1 MNMSFFHNFDEEKES
16 IFHYDNGFND
26 SLYIVN
32 LNNSSM
38 LDQSNIFDYKK
49 HENFSNFNPVKEAK
63 NETNISNTN
72 NISTPSC
79 VEETSSKNKNEEIN
93 GQIYEESTTKTIYEI
108 NQKNDDNKNENISK
122 ISDFPNRNNNSENLN
137 SSNNLIIRFKIKKDK
152 NDDILTYDNSS
163 LMNSLS
169 EKAIRYYLEKGKGQ
183 NINYFFRN
191 YIKGLDTQK
200 KKLLQMILSSNE
212 FISKIKKYKNKE
224 KETPFSNKDETFLNK
239 KRHLIINDKIKLNN
253 SQIKKKDKVNDSK
266 DDQFKMPFLFMNQSY
281 KNKDLSMSYSFNRS
295 IKNGICFN
303 NKESKIKII
312 NNKIIDE
319 NRNNRYLNNDL
330 NSKENIDYES
340 IFYNQFINKCPF
352 KK

>member
-1 MNMSFFHNFDEEKES
+1 MNMSFFQNFDEDRES
-16 IFHYDNGFND
+16 VFHYDNGFDD

-32 LNNSSM
+32 LNNSS
-38 LDQSNIFDYKK
+38 LFDQSNIFGSKEQ
-49 HENFSNFNPVKEAK
+49 ENFNNFNLVKEAK

-72 NISTPSC
+72 NFSTPSYF
-79 VEETSSKNKNEEIN
+79 EESLSKNKNEEIN
-93 GQIYEESTTKTIYEI
+93 AQIYEESTTKTINEI
-108 NQKNDDNKNENISK
+108 NQKNGDIKNESTSK
-122 ISDFPNRNNNSENLN
+122 ISDLSNRNSTCENLIN
-137 SSNNLIIRFKIKKDK
+137 SNNLIIKFKIKKDK

-224 KETPFSNKDETFLNK
+224 KATSLSNKDETFLNK
-239 KRHLIINDKIKLNN
+239 KRNLIINDKIKLNN
-253 SQIKKKDKVNDSK
+253 IQIKRKDKVNDSK
-266 DDQFKMPFLFMNQSY
+266 DYQFKIPFMLMNQSY
-281 KNKDLSMSYSFNRS
+281 KNKDLSMSFSFNRN
-295 IKNGICFN
+295 IKNDICFN
-303 NKESKIKII
+303 NKENKIKIV

-319 NRNNRYLNNDL
+319 NRNNRYFNSDL
-330 NSKENIDYES
+330 NSKEIIDYES

>member
-1 MNMSFFHNFDEEKES
+1 MNMSFFQNFDEDRES
-16 IFHYDNGFND
+16 VFHYDNGFDD

-32 LNNSSM
+32 LNNSS
-38 LDQSNIFDYKK
+38 LFDQSNIFGSKEQ
-49 HENFSNFNPVKEAK
+49 ENFNNFNLVKEAK
-63 NETNISNTN
+63 NETNISNN
-72 NISTPSC
+72 NNFSTPSYF
-79 VEETSSKNKNEEIN
+79 EESLSKNKNEEIN
-93 GQIYEESTTKTIYEI
+93 AQIYEESTTKTINEI
-108 NQKNDDNKNENISK
+108 NQKNGDIKNESTSK
-122 ISDFPNRNNNSENLN
+122 ISDLSNRNSTCENLIN
-137 SSNNLIIRFKIKKDK
+137 SNNLIIKFKIKKDK

-224 KETPFSNKDETFLNK
+224 KATSLSNKDETFLNK
-239 KRHLIINDKIKLNN
+239 KRNLIINDKIKLNN
-253 SQIKKKDKVNDSK
+253 IQIKRNDKVNDSK
-266 DDQFKMPFLFMNQSY
+266 DYQFKIPFMFMNQSY
-281 KNKDLSMSYSFNRS
+281 KNKDLSMSFSFNRN
-295 IKNGICFN
+295 IKNDICFN
-303 NKESKIKII
+303 NKENKIKIV

-319 NRNNRYLNNDL
+319 NRNNRYFNSDL
-330 NSKENIDYES
+330 NSKEIIDYES

>member
-49 HENFSNFNPVKEAK
+49 HENFSNFNPIKEAK

-72 NISTPSC
+72 NISTPSY

-93 GQIYEESTTKTIYEI
+93 GQIYEESTTKTINEI
-108 NQKNDDNKNENISK
+108 NQKNGNNKNENTSK
-122 ISDFPNRNNNSENLN
+122 ISDLPNRNNNSEKLN
-137 SSNNLIIRFKIKKDK
+137 NSNNLIIKFKIKKDK
-152 NDDILTYDNSS
+152 NDEISTYDNSS

-200 KKLLQMILSSNE
+200 KKLLQMILSSSE
-212 FISKIKKYKNKE
+212 FISKIKKYKHKE
-224 KETPFSNKDETFLNK
+224 KSTSFSNKDETFLNK
-239 KRHLIINDKIKLNN
+239 KRSLILNDKIKLNN
-253 SQIKKKDKVNDSK
+253 IQIKRKDKINDSK
-266 DDQFKMPFLFMNQSY
+266 DDQIKMPFLFMNQLY
-281 KNKDLSMSYSFNRS
+281 KNEDLSMSFSFNRS
-295 IKNGICFN
+295 IKNDIN
-303 NKESKIKII
+303 SKENKIKII

-330 NSKENIDYES
+330 NSKEIIDYES
-340 IFYNQFINKCPF
+340 IFYNQFINNCPF

>member
-1 MNMSFFHNFDEEKES
+1 MNMSFFQNFDEDRES
-16 IFHYDNGFND
+16 VFHYDNGFDD

-32 LNNSSM
+32 LNNSS
-38 LDQSNIFDYKK
+38 LFDQSNIFGSKEQ
-49 HENFSNFNPVKEAK
+49 ENFNNFNLVKEAK
-63 NETNISNTN
+63 NETNISNN
-72 NISTPSC
+72 NNFSTPSYF
-79 VEETSSKNKNEEIN
+79 EESLSKNKNEEIN
-93 GQIYEESTTKTIYEI
+93 AQIYEESTTKTINEI
-108 NQKNDDNKNENISK
+108 NQKNGDIKNESTSK
-122 ISDFPNRNNNSENLN
+122 ISDLSNRNSTCENLIN
-137 SSNNLIIRFKIKKDK
+137 SNNLIIKFKIKKDK

-163 LMNSLS
+163 LINSLS

-224 KETPFSNKDETFLNK
+224 KATSLSNKDETFLNK
-239 KRHLIINDKIKLNN
+239 KRNLIINDKIKLNN
-253 SQIKKKDKVNDSK
+253 IQIKRKDKVNDSK
-266 DDQFKMPFLFMNQSY
+266 DYQFKIPFMFMNQSY
-281 KNKDLSMSYSFNRS
+281 KNKDLSMSFSFNRN
-295 IKNGICFN
+295 IKNDICFN
-303 NKESKIKII
+303 NKENKIKIV

-319 NRNNRYLNNDL
+319 NRNNRYFNSDL
-330 NSKENIDYES
+330 NSKEIIDYES

>member
-1 MNMSFFHNFDEEKES
+1 MNMSFFQNFDEDRES
-16 IFHYDNGFND
+16 VFHYDNGFDD

-32 LNNSSM
+32 LNNSS
-38 LDQSNIFDYKK
+38 LFDQSNIFGSKEQ
-49 HENFSNFNPVKEAK
+49 ENFNNFNLVKEAK
-63 NETNISNTN
+63 NETNISNN
-72 NISTPSC
+72 NNFSTPSYF
-79 VEETSSKNKNEEIN
+79 EESLSKNKNEEIN
-93 GQIYEESTTKTIYEI
+93 AQIYEESTTKTINEI
-108 NQKNDDNKNENISK
+108 NQKNGDIKNESTSK
-122 ISDFPNRNNNSENLN
+122 ISDLSNRNSTCENLIN
-137 SSNNLIIRFKIKKDK
+137 SNNLIIKFKIKKDK

-224 KETPFSNKDETFLNK
+224 KATSLSNKDETFLNK
-239 KRHLIINDKIKLNN
+239 KRNLIINDKIKLNN
-253 SQIKKKDKVNDSK
+253 IQIKRKDKVNDSK
-266 DDQFKMPFLFMNQSY
+266 DYQFKIPFMLMNQSY
-281 KNKDLSMSYSFNRS
+281 KNKDLSMSFSFNRN
-295 IKNGICFN
+295 IKNDICFN
-303 NKESKIKII
+303 NKENKIKIV

-319 NRNNRYLNNDL
+319 NRNNRYFNSDL
-330 NSKENIDYES
+330 NSKEIIDYES

>member
-1 MNMSFFHNFDEEKES
+1 MNMSFFQNFDEDRES
-16 IFHYDNGFND
+16 VFHYDNGFDD

-32 LNNSSM
+32 LNNSS
-38 LDQSNIFDYKK
+38 LFDQSNIFGSKEQ
-49 HENFSNFNPVKEAK
+49 ENFNNFNLAKEAK

-72 NISTPSC
+72 NFSTPSYF
-79 VEETSSKNKNEEIN
+79 EESLSKNKNEEIN
-93 GQIYEESTTKTIYEI
+93 AQIYEESTTKTINEI
-108 NQKNDDNKNENISK
+108 NQKNGDIKNESTSK
-122 ISDFPNRNNNSENLN
+122 ISDLSNRNNNSENLN
-137 SSNNLIIRFKIKKDK
+137 NSNNLIIKFKIKKDK

-169 EKAIRYYLEKGKGQ
+169 EKAIKYYLEKGKGQ

-191 YIKGLDTQK
+191 YIKGLDAQK

-224 KETPFSNKDETFLNK
+224 KSTSLTNKDETFLNK
-239 KRHLIINDKIKLNN
+239 KRNLIINDKIKLNN
-253 SQIKKKDKVNDSK
+253 IQIKRKDKFNDSK
-266 DDQFKMPFLFMNQSY
+266 DYQFKIPFMLMNQSY
-281 KNKDLSMSYSFNRS
+281 KNKDLSMSFSFNRN
-295 IKNGICFN
+295 IKNDICFN
-303 NKESKIKII
+303 NKENKIKIV

-319 NRNNRYLNNDL
+319 NRNNRYFNSDL
-330 NSKENIDYES
+330 NSKEIIDYES

>member
-1 MNMSFFHNFDEEKES
+1 MNMSFFQNFDEDRES
-16 IFHYDNGFND
+16 VFHYDNGFDD

-32 LNNSSM
+32 LNNSS
-38 LDQSNIFDYKK
+38 LFDQSNIFGSKEQ
-49 HENFSNFNPVKEAK
+49 ENFNNFNLAKEAK

-72 NISTPSC
+72 NFSTPSYF
-79 VEETSSKNKNEEIN
+79 EESLSKNKNEEIN
-93 GQIYEESTTKTIYEI
+93 AQIYEESTTKTINEI
-108 NQKNDDNKNENISK
+108 NQKNGDIKNESTSK
-122 ISDFPNRNNNSENLN
+122 ISDLSNRNSTCENLIN
-137 SSNNLIIRFKIKKDK
+137 SNNLIIKFKIKKDK

-224 KETPFSNKDETFLNK
+224 KSTSLTNKDETFLNK
-239 KRHLIINDKIKLNN
+239 KRNLIINDKIKLNN
-253 SQIKKKDKVNDSK
+253 IQIKRKDKFNDSK
-266 DDQFKMPFLFMNQSY
+266 DYQFKIPFMLMNQSY
-281 KNKDLSMSYSFNRS
+281 KNKDLSMSFSFNRN
-295 IKNGICFN
+295 IKNDICFN
-303 NKESKIKII
+303 NKENKIKIV

-319 NRNNRYLNNDL
+319 NRNNRYFNSDL
-330 NSKENIDYES
+330 NSKEIIDYES

>member
-1 MNMSFFHNFDEEKES
+1 MNMSFFQNFDEDRES
-16 IFHYDNGFND
+16 VFHYDNGFDD

-32 LNNSSM
+32 LNNSS
-38 LDQSNIFDYKK
+38 LFDQSNIFGSKEQD
-49 HENFSNFNPVKEAK
+49 NFNNFNLVKEAK
-63 NETNISNTN
+63 NETNISNN
-72 NISTPSC
+72 NNFSTPSYF
-79 VEETSSKNKNEEIN
+79 EESLSKNKNEEIN
-93 GQIYEESTTKTIYEI
+93 AQIYEESTTKTINEI
-108 NQKNDDNKNENISK
+108 NQKNGDIKNESTSK
-122 ISDFPNRNNNSENLN
+122 ISDLSNRNSTCENLIN
-137 SSNNLIIRFKIKKDK
+137 SNNLIIKFKIKKDK

-224 KETPFSNKDETFLNK
+224 KATSLSNKDETFLNK
-239 KRHLIINDKIKLNN
+239 KRNLIINDKIKLNN
-253 SQIKKKDKVNDSK
+253 IQIKRKDKVNDSK
-266 DDQFKMPFLFMNQSY
+266 DYQFKIPFMFMNQSY
-281 KNKDLSMSYSFNRS
+281 KNKDLSMSFSFNRN
-295 IKNGICFN
+295 IKNDICFN
-303 NKESKIKII
+303 NKENKIKIV

-319 NRNNRYLNNDL
+319 NRNNRYFNSDL
-330 NSKENIDYES
+330 NSKEIIDYES

>member
-1 MNMSFFHNFDEEKES
+1 MSFFQNFDEDRES
-16 IFHYDNGFND
+16 VFHYDNGFDD

-32 LNNSSM
+32 LNNSS
-38 LDQSNIFDYKK
+38 LFDQSNIFGSKEQ
-49 HENFSNFNPVKEAK
+49 ENFNNFNLAKEAK

-72 NISTPSC
+72 NFSTPSYF
-79 VEETSSKNKNEEIN
+79 EESLSKNKNEEIN
-93 GQIYEESTTKTIYEI
+93 AQIYEESTTKTINEI
-108 NQKNDDNKNENISK
+108 NQKNGDIKNESTSK
-122 ISDFPNRNNNSENLN
+122 ISDLSNRNNNSENLN
-137 SSNNLIIRFKIKKDK
+137 NSNNLIIKFKIKKDK

-191 YIKGLDTQK
+191 YIKGLDAQK

-224 KETPFSNKDETFLNK
+224 KSTSLTNKDETFLNK
-239 KRHLIINDKIKLNN
+239 KRNLIINDKIKLNN
-253 SQIKKKDKVNDSK
+253 IQIKRKDKVNDSK
-266 DDQFKMPFLFMNQSY
+266 DYQFKIPFMLMNQSY
-281 KNKDLSMSYSFNRS
+281 KNKDLSMSFSFNRN
-295 IKNGICFN
+295 IKNDICFN
-303 NKESKIKII
+303 NKENKIKIV

-319 NRNNRYLNNDL
+319 NRNNRYFNSDL
-330 NSKENIDYES
+330 NSKEIIDYES

>member
-1 MNMSFFHNFDEEKES
+1 MSFFHNFDEEKES

-79 VEETSSKNKNEEIN
+79 VEETLSKNKNEEIN

-137 SSNNLIIRFKIKKDK
+137 NSNNLIIRFKIKKDK

-200 KKLLQMILSSNE
+200 KNC
-212 FISKIKKYKNKE
+212 Y
-224 KETPFSNKDETFLNK
+224 
-239 KRHLIINDKIKLNN
+239 R
-253 SQIKKKDKVNDSK
+253 
-266 DDQFKMPFLFMNQSY
+266 
-281 KNKDLSMSYSFNRS
+281 
-295 IKNGICFN
+295 
-303 NKESKIKII
+303 
-312 NNKIIDE
+312 
-319 NRNNRYLNNDL
+319 
-330 NSKENIDYES
+330 
-340 IFYNQFINKCPF
+340 
-352 KK
+352 

>member
-1 MNMSFFHNFDEEKES
+1 MNMSFFQNFDEDRES
-16 IFHYDNGFND
+16 VFHYDNGFDD

-32 LNNSSM
+32 LNNSS
-38 LDQSNIFDYKK
+38 LFDQSNIFGSKEQ
-49 HENFSNFNPVKEAK
+49 ENFNNFNLAKEAK

-72 NISTPSC
+72 NFSTPSYF
-79 VEETSSKNKNEEIN
+79 EESLSKNKNEEIN
-93 GQIYEESTTKTIYEI
+93 AQIYEESTTKTINEI
-108 NQKNDDNKNENISK
+108 NQKNGDIKNESTSK
-122 ISDFPNRNNNSENLN
+122 ISDLSNRNNNSENLN
-137 SSNNLIIRFKIKKDK
+137 NSNNLIIKFKIKKDK

-169 EKAIRYYLEKGKGQ
+169 EKAIKYYLEKGKGQ

-200 KKLLQMILSSNE
+200 KKLLQIILSSNE

-224 KETPFSNKDETFLNK
+224 KSTSLTNKDETFLNK
-239 KRHLIINDKIKLNN
+239 KRNLIINDKIKLNN
-253 SQIKKKDKVNDSK
+253 IQIKRKDKFNDSK
-266 DDQFKMPFLFMNQSY
+266 DYQFKIPFMLMNQSY
-281 KNKDLSMSYSFNRS
+281 KNKDLSMSFSFNRN
-295 IKNGICFN
+295 IKNDICFN
-303 NKESKIKII
+303 NKENKIKIV

-319 NRNNRYLNNDL
+319 NRNNRYFNSDL
-330 NSKENIDYES
+330 NSKEIIDYES

>member
-1 MNMSFFHNFDEEKES
+1 MSFFQNFDEDRES
-16 IFHYDNGFND
+16 VFHYDNGFDD

-32 LNNSSM
+32 LNNSS
-38 LDQSNIFDYKK
+38 LFDQSNIFGSKEQ
-49 HENFSNFNPVKEAK
+49 ENFNNFNLVKEAK
-63 NETNISNTN
+63 NETNISNN
-72 NISTPSC
+72 NNFSTPSYF
-79 VEETSSKNKNEEIN
+79 EESLSKNKNEEIN
-93 GQIYEESTTKTIYEI
+93 AQIYEESTTKTINEI
-108 NQKNDDNKNENISK
+108 NQKNGDIKNESTSK
-122 ISDFPNRNNNSENLN
+122 ISDLSNRNSTCENLIN
-137 SSNNLIIRFKIKKDK
+137 SNNLIIKFKIKKDK

-224 KETPFSNKDETFLNK
+224 KATSLSNKDETFLNK
-239 KRHLIINDKIKLNN
+239 KRNLIINDKIKLNN
-253 SQIKKKDKVNDSK
+253 IQIKRKDKVNDSK
-266 DDQFKMPFLFMNQSY
+266 DYQFKIPFMLMNQSY
-281 KNKDLSMSYSFNRS
+281 KNKDLSMSFSFNRN
-295 IKNGICFN
+295 IKNDICFN
-303 NKESKIKII
+303 NKENKIKIV

-319 NRNNRYLNNDL
+319 NRNNRYFNSDL
-330 NSKENIDYES
+330 NSKEIIDYES

>member
-1 MNMSFFHNFDEEKES
+1 MSFFQNFDEDRES
-16 IFHYDNGFND
+16 VFHYDNGFDD

-32 LNNSSM
+32 LNNSS
-38 LDQSNIFDYKK
+38 LFDQSNIFGSKEQ
-49 HENFSNFNPVKEAK
+49 ENFNNFNLVKEAK
-63 NETNISNTN
+63 NETNISNN
-72 NISTPSC
+72 NNFSTPSYF
-79 VEETSSKNKNEEIN
+79 EESLSKNKNEEIN
-93 GQIYEESTTKTIYEI
+93 AQIYEESTTKTINEI
-108 NQKNDDNKNENISK
+108 NQKNGDIKNESTSK
-122 ISDFPNRNNNSENLN
+122 ISDLSNRNSTCENLIN
-137 SSNNLIIRFKIKKDK
+137 SNNLIIKFKIKKDK

-224 KETPFSNKDETFLNK
+224 KATSLSNKDETFLNK
-239 KRHLIINDKIKLNN
+239 KRNLIINDKIKLNN
-253 SQIKKKDKVNDSK
+253 IQIKRKDKVNDSK
-266 DDQFKMPFLFMNQSY
+266 DYQFKIPFMFMNQSY
-281 KNKDLSMSYSFNRS
+281 KNKDLSMSFSFNRN
-295 IKNGICFN
+295 IKNDICFN
-303 NKESKIKII
+303 NKENKIKIV

-319 NRNNRYLNNDL
+319 NKNNRYFNSDL
-330 NSKENIDYES
+330 NSKEIIDYES

>member
-1 MNMSFFHNFDEEKES
+1 MNMSFFQNFDEDRES
-16 IFHYDNGFND
+16 VFHYDNGFDD

-32 LNNSSM
+32 LNNSS
-38 LDQSNIFDYKK
+38 LFDQSNIFGSKEQ
-49 HENFSNFNPVKEAK
+49 ENFNNFNLVKEAK
-63 NETNISNTN
+63 NETNISNN
-72 NISTPSC
+72 NNFSTPSYF
-79 VEETSSKNKNEEIN
+79 EESLSKNKNEEIN
-93 GQIYEESTTKTIYEI
+93 AQIYEESTTKTINEI
-108 NQKNDDNKNENISK
+108 NQKNGDIKNESTSK
-122 ISDFPNRNNNSENLN
+122 ISDLSNRNSTCENLIN
-137 SSNNLIIRFKIKKDK
+137 SNNLIIKFKIKKDK

-224 KETPFSNKDETFLNK
+224 KATSLSNKDETFLNK
-239 KRHLIINDKIKLNN
+239 KRNLIINDKIKLNN
-253 SQIKKKDKVNDSK
+253 IQIKRKDKVNDSK
-266 DDQFKMPFLFMNQSY
+266 DYQFKIPFMFMNQSY
-281 KNKDLSMSYSFNRS
+281 KNKDLSMSFSFNRN
-295 IKNGICFN
+295 IKNDICFN
-303 NKESKIKII
+303 NKENKIKIV

-319 NRNNRYLNNDL
+319 NKNNRYFNSDL
-330 NSKENIDYES
+330 NSKEIIDYES

>member
-1 MNMSFFHNFDEEKES
+1 MNMSFFQNFDEDRES
-16 IFHYDNGFND
+16 VFHYDNGFDD

-32 LNNSSM
+32 LNNSS
-38 LDQSNIFDYKK
+38 LFDQSNIFGSKEQ
-49 HENFSNFNPVKEAK
+49 ENFNNFNLAKEAK

-72 NISTPSC
+72 NFSTPSYF
-79 VEETSSKNKNEEIN
+79 EESLSKNKNEEIN
-93 GQIYEESTTKTIYEI
+93 AQIYEESTTKTINEI
-108 NQKNDDNKNENISK
+108 NQKNGDIKNESTSK
-122 ISDFPNRNNNSENLN
+122 ISDLSNRNNNSENLN
-137 SSNNLIIRFKIKKDK
+137 NSNNLIIKFKIKKDK

-169 EKAIRYYLEKGKGQ
+169 EKAIKYYLEKGKGQ

-224 KETPFSNKDETFLNK
+224 KSTSLTNKDETFLNK
-239 KRHLIINDKIKLNN
+239 KRNLIINDKIKLNN
-253 SQIKKKDKVNDSK
+253 IQIKRKDKFNDSK
-266 DDQFKMPFLFMNQSY
+266 DYQFKIPFMFMNQSY
-281 KNKDLSMSYSFNRS
+281 KNKDLSMSFSFNRN
-295 IKNGICFN
+295 IKNDICFN
-303 NKESKIKII
+303 NKENKIKIV

-319 NRNNRYLNNDL
+319 NRNNRYFNSDL
-330 NSKENIDYES
+330 NSKEIIDYES

>member
-1 MNMSFFHNFDEEKES
+1 MNMSFFQNFDEDRES
-16 IFHYDNGFND
+16 VFHYDNGFDD

-32 LNNSSM
+32 LNNSS
-38 LDQSNIFDYKK
+38 LFDQSNIFGSKEQ
-49 HENFSNFNPVKEAK
+49 ENFNNFNLVKEAK

-72 NISTPSC
+72 NFSTPSYF
-79 VEETSSKNKNEEIN
+79 EESLSKNKNEEIN
-93 GQIYEESTTKTIYEI
+93 AQIYEESTTKTINEI
-108 NQKNDDNKNENISK
+108 NQKNGDIKNENTSK
-122 ISDFPNRNNNSENLN
+122 ISDLSNRNSTCENLIN
-137 SSNNLIIRFKIKKDK
+137 SNNLIIKFKIKKDK

-224 KETPFSNKDETFLNK
+224 KATSLSNKDETFLNK
-239 KRHLIINDKIKLNN
+239 KRNLIINDKIKLNN
-253 SQIKKKDKVNDSK
+253 IQIKRKDKVNDSK
-266 DDQFKMPFLFMNQSY
+266 DYQFKIPFMLMNQSY
-281 KNKDLSMSYSFNRS
+281 KNKDLSMSFSFNRN
-295 IKNGICFN
+295 IKNDICFN
-303 NKESKIKII
+303 NKENKIKIV

-319 NRNNRYLNNDL
+319 NRNNRYFNSDL
-330 NSKENIDYES
+330 NSKEIIDYES

>member
-1 MNMSFFHNFDEEKES
+1 MNMSFFQNFDEDRES
-16 IFHYDNGFND
+16 VFHYDNGFDD

-32 LNNSSM
+32 LNNSS
-38 LDQSNIFDYKK
+38 LFDQSNIFGSKEQ
-49 HENFSNFNPVKEAK
+49 ENFNNFNLVKEAK
-63 NETNISNTN
+63 NETNISNN
-72 NISTPSC
+72 NNFSTPSYF
-79 VEETSSKNKNEEIN
+79 EESLSKNKNEEIN
-93 GQIYEESTTKTIYEI
+93 AQIYEESTTKTINEI
-108 NQKNDDNKNENISK
+108 NQKNGDIKNESTSK
-122 ISDFPNRNNNSENLN
+122 ISDLSNRNSTCENLIN
-137 SSNNLIIRFKIKKDK
+137 SNNLIIKFKIKKDK

-163 LMNSLS
+163 LINSLS

-224 KETPFSNKDETFLNK
+224 KATSLSNKDETFLNK
-239 KRHLIINDKIKLNN
+239 KRNLIINDKIKLNN
-253 SQIKKKDKVNDSK
+253 IQIKRKDKVNDSK
-266 DDQFKMPFLFMNQSY
+266 DYQFKIPFMLMNQSY
-281 KNKDLSMSYSFNRS
+281 KNKDLSMSFSFNRN
-295 IKNGICFN
+295 IKNDICFN
-303 NKESKIKII
+303 NKENKIKIV

-319 NRNNRYLNNDL
+319 NRNNRYFNSDL
-330 NSKENIDYES
+330 NSKEIIDYES

>member
-1 MNMSFFHNFDEEKES
+1 MSFFQNFDEDRES
-16 IFHYDNGFND
+16 VFHYDNGFDD

-32 LNNSSM
+32 LNNSS
-38 LDQSNIFDYKK
+38 LFDQSNIFGSKEQ
-49 HENFSNFNPVKEAK
+49 ENFNNFNLVKEAK

-72 NISTPSC
+72 NFSTPSYF
-79 VEETSSKNKNEEIN
+79 EESLSKNKNEEIN
-93 GQIYEESTTKTIYEI
+93 AQIYEESTTKTINEI
-108 NQKNDDNKNENISK
+108 NQKNGDIKNENTSK
-122 ISDFPNRNNNSENLN
+122 ISDLSNRNSTCENLIN
-137 SSNNLIIRFKIKKDK
+137 SNNLIIKFKIKKDK

-224 KETPFSNKDETFLNK
+224 KATSLSNKDETFLNK
-239 KRHLIINDKIKLNN
+239 KRNLIINDKIKLNN
-253 SQIKKKDKVNDSK
+253 IQIKRKDKVNDSK
-266 DDQFKMPFLFMNQSY
+266 DYQFKIPFMLMNQSY
-281 KNKDLSMSYSFNRS
+281 KNKDLSMSFSFNRN
-295 IKNGICFN
+295 IKNDICFN
-303 NKESKIKII
+303 NKENKIKIV

-319 NRNNRYLNNDL
+319 NRNNRYFNSDL
-330 NSKENIDYES
+330 NSKEIIDYES

>member
-1 MNMSFFHNFDEEKES
+1 MNMSFFQNFDEDRES
-16 IFHYDNGFND
+16 VFHYDNGFDD

-32 LNNSSM
+32 LNNSS
-38 LDQSNIFDYKK
+38 LFGQSNIFGSKEQ
-49 HENFSNFNPVKEAK
+49 ENFNNFNLVKEAK
-63 NETNISNTN
+63 NETNISNN
-72 NISTPSC
+72 NNFSTPSYF
-79 VEETSSKNKNEEIN
+79 EESLSKNKNEEIN
-93 GQIYEESTTKTIYEI
+93 AQIYEESTTKTINEI
-108 NQKNDDNKNENISK
+108 NQKNGDIKNESTSK
-122 ISDFPNRNNNSENLN
+122 ISDLSNRNSTCENLIN
-137 SSNNLIIRFKIKKDK
+137 SNNLIIKFKIKKDK

-224 KETPFSNKDETFLNK
+224 KATSLSNKDETFLNK
-239 KRHLIINDKIKLNN
+239 KRNLIINDKIKLNN
-253 SQIKKKDKVNDSK
+253 IQIKRKDKVNDSK
-266 DDQFKMPFLFMNQSY
+266 DYQFKIPFMLMNQSY
-281 KNKDLSMSYSFNRS
+281 KNKDLSMSFSFNRN
-295 IKNGICFN
+295 IKNDICFN
-303 NKESKIKII
+303 NKENKIKIV

-319 NRNNRYLNNDL
+319 NRNNRYFNSDL
-330 NSKENIDYES
+330 NSKEIIDYES

>member
-1 MNMSFFHNFDEEKES
+1 MNMSFFQNFDEDRES
-16 IFHYDNGFND
+16 VFHYDNGFDD

-32 LNNSSM
+32 LNNSS
-38 LDQSNIFDYKK
+38 LFDQSNIFGSKEQ
-49 HENFSNFNPVKEAK
+49 ENFNNFNLVKEAK
-63 NETNISNTN
+63 NETSISNN
-72 NISTPSC
+72 NNFSTPSYF
-79 VEETSSKNKNEEIN
+79 EESLSKNKNEEIN
-93 GQIYEESTTKTIYEI
+93 AQIYEESTTKTINEI
-108 NQKNDDNKNENISK
+108 NQKNGDIKNESTSK
-122 ISDFPNRNNNSENLN
+122 ISDLSNRNSTCENLIN
-137 SSNNLIIRFKIKKDK
+137 SNNLIIKFKIKKDK

-224 KETPFSNKDETFLNK
+224 KATSLSNKDETFLNK
-239 KRHLIINDKIKLNN
+239 KRNLIINDKIKLNN
-253 SQIKKKDKVNDSK
+253 IQIKRKDKVNDSK
-266 DDQFKMPFLFMNQSY
+266 DYQFKIPFIFMNQSY
-281 KNKDLSMSYSFNRS
+281 KNKDLSMSFSFNRN
-295 IKNGICFN
+295 IKNDICFN
-303 NKESKIKII
+303 NKENKIKIV

-319 NRNNRYLNNDL
+319 NRNNRYFNSDL
-330 NSKENIDYES
+330 NSKEIIDYES

>member
-1 MNMSFFHNFDEEKES
+1 MNMSFFQNFDEDRES
-16 IFHYDNGFND
+16 VFHYDNGFDD

-32 LNNSSM
+32 LNNSS
-38 LDQSNIFDYKK
+38 LFDQSNIFGSKEQ
-49 HENFSNFNPVKEAK
+49 ENFNNFNLVKEAK

-72 NISTPSC
+72 NFSTPSYF
-79 VEETSSKNKNEEIN
+79 EESLSKNKNEEIN
-93 GQIYEESTTKTIYEI
+93 AQIYEESTTKTINEI
-108 NQKNDDNKNENISK
+108 NQKNGDIKNESTSK
-122 ISDFPNRNNNSENLN
+122 ISDLSNRNSTCENLIN
-137 SSNNLIIRFKIKKDK
+137 SNNLIIKFKIKKDK

-224 KETPFSNKDETFLNK
+224 KATSLSNKDETFLNK
-239 KRHLIINDKIKLNN
+239 KRNLIINDKIKLNN
-253 SQIKKKDKVNDSK
+253 IQIKRKDKVNDSK
-266 DDQFKMPFLFMNQSY
+266 DYQFKIPFMFMNQSY
-281 KNKDLSMSYSFNRS
+281 KNKDLSMSFSFNRN
-295 IKNGICFN
+295 IKNDICFN
-303 NKESKIKII
+303 NKENKIKIV

-319 NRNNRYLNNDL
+319 NRNNRYFNSDL
-330 NSKENIDYES
+330 NSKEIIDYES

>member
-1 MNMSFFHNFDEEKES
+1 MSFFQNFDEDRES
-16 IFHYDNGFND
+16 VFHYDNGFDD

-32 LNNSSM
+32 LNNSS
-38 LDQSNIFDYKK
+38 LFDQSNIFGSKEQ
-49 HENFSNFNPVKEAK
+49 ENFNNFNLAKEAK

-72 NISTPSC
+72 NFSTPSYF
-79 VEETSSKNKNEEIN
+79 EESLSKNKNEEIN
-93 GQIYEESTTKTIYEI
+93 AQIYEESTTKTINEI
-108 NQKNDDNKNENISK
+108 NQKNGDIKNESTSK
-122 ISDFPNRNNNSENLN
+122 ISDLSNRNNNSENLN
-137 SSNNLIIRFKIKKDK
+137 NSNNLIIKFKIKKDK

-169 EKAIRYYLEKGKGQ
+169 EKAIKYYLEKGKGQ

-191 YIKGLDTQK
+191 YIKGLDAQK

-224 KETPFSNKDETFLNK
+224 KSTSLTNKDETFLNK
-239 KRHLIINDKIKLNN
+239 KRNLIINDKIKLNN
-253 SQIKKKDKVNDSK
+253 IQIKRKDKFNDSK
-266 DDQFKMPFLFMNQSY
+266 DYQFKIPFMLMNQSY
-281 KNKDLSMSYSFNRS
+281 KNKDLSMSFSFNRN
-295 IKNGICFN
+295 IKNDICFN
-303 NKESKIKII
+303 NKENKIKIV

-319 NRNNRYLNNDL
+319 NRNNRYFNSDL
-330 NSKENIDYES
+330 NSKEIIDYES

>member
-1 MNMSFFHNFDEEKES
+1 MSFFQNFDEDRES
-16 IFHYDNGFND
+16 VFHYDNGFDD

-32 LNNSSM
+32 LNNSS
-38 LDQSNIFDYKK
+38 LFDQSNIFGSKEQ
-49 HENFSNFNPVKEAK
+49 ENFNNFNLAKEAK

-72 NISTPSC
+72 NFSTPSYF
-79 VEETSSKNKNEEIN
+79 EESLSKNKNEEIN
-93 GQIYEESTTKTIYEI
+93 GQIYEESTTKTINEI
-108 NQKNDDNKNENISK
+108 NQKNGDIKNESTSK
-122 ISDFPNRNNNSENLN
+122 ISDMSNRNNNSENLN
-137 SSNNLIIRFKIKKDK
+137 NSNNLIIKFKIKKDK

-224 KETPFSNKDETFLNK
+224 KSTSLSNKDETFLNK
-239 KRHLIINDKIKLNN
+239 KRNLIINDKIKLNN
-253 SQIKKKDKVNDSK
+253 IQIKRKDKFNNSK
-266 DDQFKMPFLFMNQSY
+266 DYQFKIPFMFMNQSY
-281 KNKDLSMSYSFNRS
+281 KNKDLSMSFSFNRN
-295 IKNGICFN
+295 IKNDISFN
-303 NKESKIKII
+303 NKENKIKIV

-319 NRNNRYLNNDL
+319 NRNNRYFNSDL
-330 NSKENIDYES
+330 NSKEIIDYES
-340 IFYNQFINKCPF
+340 IFYNQFIKKCPF

>member
-1 MNMSFFHNFDEEKES
+1 MNMSFFQNFDEDRES
-16 IFHYDNGFND
+16 VFHYDNGFDD

-32 LNNSSM
+32 LNNSS
-38 LDQSNIFDYKK
+38 LFDQSNIFGSKEQ
-49 HENFSNFNPVKEAK
+49 ENFNNFNLAKEAK

-72 NISTPSC
+72 NFSTPSYF
-79 VEETSSKNKNEEIN
+79 EESLSKNKNEEIN
-93 GQIYEESTTKTIYEI
+93 GQIYEESTTKTINEI
-108 NQKNDDNKNENISK
+108 NQKNGDIKNESTSK
-122 ISDFPNRNNNSENLN
+122 ISDMSNRNNNSENLN
-137 SSNNLIIRFKIKKDK
+137 NSNNLIIKFKIKKDK

-191 YIKGLDTQK
+191 YIKGLDTQR

-224 KETPFSNKDETFLNK
+224 KSTSLSNKDETFLNK
-239 KRHLIINDKIKLNN
+239 KRNLIINDKIKLNN
-253 SQIKKKDKVNDSK
+253 IQIKRKDKFNNSK
-266 DDQFKMPFLFMNQSY
+266 DYQFKIPFMFMNQSY
-281 KNKDLSMSYSFNRS
+281 KNKDLSMSFSFNRN
-295 IKNGICFN
+295 IKNDISFN
-303 NKESKIKII
+303 NKENKIKIV

-319 NRNNRYLNNDL
+319 NRNNRYFNSDL
-330 NSKENIDYES
+330 NSKEIIDYES
-340 IFYNQFINKCPF
+340 IFYNQFIKKCPF

>member
-1 MNMSFFHNFDEEKES
+1 MNMSFFQNFDEDRES
-16 IFHYDNGFND
+16 VFHYDNGFDD

-32 LNNSSM
+32 LNNSS
-38 LDQSNIFDYKK
+38 LFDQSNIFGSKEQ
-49 HENFSNFNPVKEAK
+49 ENFNNFNLVKEAK
-63 NETNISNTN
+63 NETSISNN
-72 NISTPSC
+72 NNFSTPSYF
-79 VEETSSKNKNEEIN
+79 EESLSKNKNEEIN
-93 GQIYEESTTKTIYEI
+93 AQIYEESTTKTINEI
-108 NQKNDDNKNENISK
+108 NQKNGDIKNESTSK
-122 ISDFPNRNNNSENLN
+122 ISDLSNRNSTCENLIN
-137 SSNNLIIRFKIKKDK
+137 SNNLIIKFKIKKDK

-224 KETPFSNKDETFLNK
+224 KATSLSNKDETFLNK
-239 KRHLIINDKIKLNN
+239 KRNLIINDKIKLNN
-253 SQIKKKDKVNDSK
+253 IQIKRKDKVNDSK
-266 DDQFKMPFLFMNQSY
+266 DYQFKIPFMFMNQSY
-281 KNKDLSMSYSFNRS
+281 KNKDLSMSFSFNRN
-295 IKNGICFN
+295 IKNDICFN
-303 NKESKIKII
+303 NKENKIKIV

-319 NRNNRYLNNDL
+319 NRNNRYFNSDL
-330 NSKENIDYES
+330 NSKEIIDYES

>member
-1 MNMSFFHNFDEEKES
+1 MNMSFFQNFDEDRES
-16 IFHYDNGFND
+16 VFHYDNGFDD

-32 LNNSSM
+32 LNNSS
-38 LDQSNIFDYKK
+38 LFDQSNIFGSKEQ
-49 HENFSNFNPVKEAK
+49 ENFNNFNLVKEAK
-63 NETNISNTN
+63 NETNISNN
-72 NISTPSC
+72 NNFSTPSYF
-79 VEETSSKNKNEEIN
+79 EESLSKNKNEEIN
-93 GQIYEESTTKTIYEI
+93 AQIYEESTTKTINEI
-108 NQKNDDNKNENISK
+108 NQKNGDIKNESTSK
-122 ISDFPNRNNNSENLN
+122 ISDLSNRNSTCENLIN
-137 SSNNLIIRFKIKKDK
+137 SNNLIIKFKIKKDK

-169 EKAIRYYLEKGKGQ
+169 EKAIKYYLEKGKGQ

-224 KETPFSNKDETFLNK
+224 KATSLSNKDETFLNK
-239 KRHLIINDKIKLNN
+239 KRNLIINDKIKLNN
-253 SQIKKKDKVNDSK
+253 IQIKRKDKVNDSK
-266 DDQFKMPFLFMNQSY
+266 DYQFKIPFMLMNQSY
-281 KNKDLSMSYSFNRS
+281 KNKDLSMSFSFNRN
-295 IKNGICFN
+295 IKNDICFN
-303 NKESKIKII
+303 NKENKIKIV

-319 NRNNRYLNNDL
+319 NRNNRYFNSDL
-330 NSKENIDYES
+330 NSKEIIDYES

>member
-1 MNMSFFHNFDEEKES
+1 MNMSFFQNFDEDRES
-16 IFHYDNGFND
+16 VFHYDNGFDD

-32 LNNSSM
+32 LNNSS
-38 LDQSNIFDYKK
+38 LFDQSNIFGPKEQ
-49 HENFSNFNPVKEAK
+49 ENFNNFNLAKEAK

-72 NISTPSC
+72 NFSTPSYF
-79 VEETSSKNKNEEIN
+79 EESLSKNKNEEIN
-93 GQIYEESTTKTIYEI
+93 AQIYEESTTKTINEI
-108 NQKNDDNKNENISK
+108 NQKNGDIKNESTSK
-122 ISDFPNRNNNSENLN
+122 ISDLSNRNSTCENLIN
-137 SSNNLIIRFKIKKDK
+137 SNNLIIKFKIKKDK

-224 KETPFSNKDETFLNK
+224 KATSLSNKDETFLNK
-239 KRHLIINDKIKLNN
+239 KRNLIINDKIKLNN
-253 SQIKKKDKVNDSK
+253 IQIKRKDKVNDSK
-266 DDQFKMPFLFMNQSY
+266 DYQFKIPFMLMNQSY
-281 KNKDLSMSYSFNRS
+281 KNKDLSMSFSFNRN
-295 IKNGICFN
+295 IKNDICFN
-303 NKESKIKII
+303 NKENKIKIV

-319 NRNNRYLNNDL
+319 NRNNRYFNSDL
-330 NSKENIDYES
+330 NSKEIIDYES

>member
-1 MNMSFFHNFDEEKES
+1 MSFFQNFDEDRES
-16 IFHYDNGFND
+16 VFHYDNGFDD

-32 LNNSSM
+32 LNNSS
-38 LDQSNIFDYKK
+38 LFDQSNIFGSKEQ
-49 HENFSNFNPVKEAK
+49 ENFNNFNLAKEAK

-72 NISTPSC
+72 NFSTPSYF
-79 VEETSSKNKNEEIN
+79 EESLSKNKNEEIN
-93 GQIYEESTTKTIYEI
+93 GQIYEESTTKTINEI
-108 NQKNDDNKNENISK
+108 NQKNGDIKNESTSK
-122 ISDFPNRNNNSENLN
+122 ISDLSNRNNNSENLN
-137 SSNNLIIRFKIKKDK
+137 NSNNLIIKFKIKKDK

-224 KETPFSNKDETFLNK
+224 KSTSLSNKDETFLNK
-239 KRHLIINDKIKLNN
+239 KRNLIINDKIKLNN
-253 SQIKKKDKVNDSK
+253 IQIKRKDKFNNSK
-266 DDQFKMPFLFMNQSY
+266 DYQFKIPFMFMNQSY
-281 KNKDLSMSYSFNRS
+281 KNKDLSMSFSFNRN
-295 IKNGICFN
+295 IKNDISFN
-303 NKESKIKII
+303 NKENKIKIV

-319 NRNNRYLNNDL
+319 NRNNRYFNSDL
-330 NSKENIDYES
+330 NSKEIIDYES
-340 IFYNQFINKCPF
+340 IFYNQFIKKCPF

>member
-1 MNMSFFHNFDEEKES
+1 MNMSFFQNFDEDRES
-16 IFHYDNGFND
+16 VFHYDNGFDD

-32 LNNSSM
+32 LNNSS
-38 LDQSNIFDYKK
+38 LFGQSNIFGSKEQ
-49 HENFSNFNPVKEAK
+49 ENFNNFNLVKEAK
-63 NETNISNTN
+63 NETNISNN
-72 NISTPSC
+72 NNFSTPSYF
-79 VEETSSKNKNEEIN
+79 EESLSKNKNEEIN
-93 GQIYEESTTKTIYEI
+93 AQIYEESTTKTINEI
-108 NQKNDDNKNENISK
+108 NQKNGDIKNESTSK
-122 ISDFPNRNNNSENLN
+122 ISDLSNRNSTCENLIN
-137 SSNNLIIRFKIKKDK
+137 SNNLIIKFKIKKDK

-224 KETPFSNKDETFLNK
+224 KATSLSNKDETFLNK
-239 KRHLIINDKIKLNN
+239 KRNLIINDKIKLNN
-253 SQIKKKDKVNDSK
+253 IQIKRKDKVNDSK
-266 DDQFKMPFLFMNQSY
+266 DYQFKIPFMLMNQSY
-281 KNKDLSMSYSFNRS
+281 KNKDLSMSFSFNRN
-295 IKNGICFN
+295 IKNDICFN
-303 NKESKIKII
+303 NKENKIKIV

-319 NRNNRYLNNDL
+319 NKNNRYFNSDL
-330 NSKENIDYES
+330 NSKEIIDYES

>member
-1 MNMSFFHNFDEEKES
+1 MSFFQNFDEDRES
-16 IFHYDNGFND
+16 VFHYDNGFDD

-32 LNNSSM
+32 LNNSS
-38 LDQSNIFDYKK
+38 LFDQSNIFGSKEQ
-49 HENFSNFNPVKEAK
+49 ENFNNFNLVKEAK
-63 NETNISNTN
+63 NETNISNN
-72 NISTPSC
+72 NNFSTPSYF
-79 VEETSSKNKNEEIN
+79 EESLSKNKNEEIN
-93 GQIYEESTTKTIYEI
+93 AQIYEESTTKTINEI
-108 NQKNDDNKNENISK
+108 NQKNGDIKNESTSK
-122 ISDFPNRNNNSENLN
+122 ISDLSNRNSTCENLIN
-137 SSNNLIIRFKIKKDK
+137 SNNLIIKFKIKKDK

-224 KETPFSNKDETFLNK
+224 KATSLSNKDETFLNK
-239 KRHLIINDKIKLNN
+239 KRNLIINDKIKLNN
-253 SQIKKKDKVNDSK
+253 IQIKRKDKVNDSK
-266 DDQFKMPFLFMNQSY
+266 DYQFKIPFMFMNQSY
-281 KNKDLSMSYSFNRS
+281 KNKDLSMSFSFNRN
-295 IKNGICFN
+295 IKNDICFN
-303 NKESKIKII
+303 NKENKIKIV

-319 NRNNRYLNNDL
+319 NRNNRYFNSDL
-330 NSKENIDYES
+330 NSKEIIDYES